1 MNVCI
6 AIEKYDPAYGG
17 AERYCW
23 DFSHYLAAR
32 GIGVEVICMRSV
44 PPQDDSIRV
53 STVRAL
59 RFPQALRHLSFAVL
73 HCLKARRMTDHVHL
87 CLGNTFFMDVY
98 QPRGGI
104 HRSWHEAENRR
115 YPRGIR
121 AVTSVLRRLLPK
133 NLIQEMME
141 WSIFR
146 VTRPEVIAISEM
158 IRADIRRF
166 YQYPDDRLHLVPNA
180 VDTRR
185 FSSGNA
191 RFRGEVRERY
201 GLDSRGFVFVFIANN
216 PRLKGFDVLMRA
228 CRRMEGQPFA
238 VLVIGDEARW
248 ARKRAEKSGLG
259 SRFVFGGR
267 AGDIE
272 KILPACDCLVHPAY
286 YDACSRVV
294 LEALASDIPV
304 ITTETNGASMYVDG
318 SNGLVV
324 PPDDPAA
331 LSSAMETILN
341 AAPSRGN
348 REYFIGEDHESVFQ
362 RLVGLLEEVQA
373 RKCSRPGGGSGCPGS

>member
-6 AIEKYDPAYGG
+6 AIEKYDPVYGG

-32 GIGVEVICMRSV
+32 GIGVEVICMRSK
-44 PPQDDSIRV
+44 PPLDASIRV
-53 STVRAL
+53 STVRPL

-73 HCLKARRMTDHVHL
+73 HCLKARKMPGHVHL

-104 HRSWHEAENRR
+104 HRSWLEAENRR
-115 YPRGIR
+115 YPRGVR
-121 AVTSVLRRLLPK
+121 AATSILQRFQPK
-133 NLIQEMME
+133 NLVQEMME
-141 WSIFR
+141 WWIFR

-158 IRADIRRF
+158 IRADIQRF
-166 YQYPDDRLHLVPNA
+166 YHYPEGRLHLIPNA

-185 FSSGNA
+185 FSPENA
-191 RFRGEVRERY
+191 RFRDEVRVRY
-201 GLDSRGFVFVFIANN
+201 GLDSREFVFVFIANN
-216 PRLKGFDVLMRA
+216 PRLKGFDVMMRA
-228 CRRMEGQPFA
+228 CQRMEGQPFK

-248 ARKRAEKSGLG
+248 AGKRAEKRGLG

-267 AGDIE
+267 ADDIE
-272 KILPACDCLVHPAY
+272 KVLPACDCLMHPAY

-294 LEALASDIPV
+294 LEALASGIPV
-304 ITTETNGASMYVDG
+304 ITTETNGASMYVDE

-324 PPDDPAA
+324 PPDDPLA
-331 LSSAMETILN
+331 LSKAMGAILE
-341 AAPSRGN
+341 AGPV
-348 REYFIGEDHESVFQ
+348 REKGRHFTGEDHERVFQ
-362 RLVGLLEEVQA
+362 RLVELLEEVQA
-373 RKCSRPGGGSGCPGS
+373 RKFSRPWGGAGCPGS